1 MELRQLRSLATL
13 VDQDFNVSRAA
24 EQLNLVQ
31 PAVSQHLKQLETELG
46 FSLFQRHG
54 KRLTGLSQQ
63 GKEVL
68 RYTRQVLSA
77 AANLSAI
84 GDEHQQQNHGVLR
97 IGATH
102 TQARYVLPP
111 VIHLFRQIY
120 PEVEIR
126 LHQGTPTQLVSMAI
140 RDQVDL
146 AICTEALDKSAE
158 LSFKSIYRWNR
169 CLIAPPQHPI
179 FQHRQITL
187 KQLCNYPL
195 ITYIFGFTGRGNLN
209 QTFQQADLQP
219 KIALSAAD
227 TDVIKTYVREGLGIG
242 IIADLAFNAKDDDD
256 LQKRDLSH
264 LFPWETTKIAYLK
277 EKYLRTFQHRFIEL
291 FQQETLWTDNKNDS
305 KQ

>member
-24 EQLNLVQ
+24 DQLNLVQ
-31 PAVSQHLKQLETELG
+31 PAVSQHLKQLENELG

-68 RYTRQVLSA
+68 HYVHQVLNA

-111 VIHLFRQIY
+111 VIQRFRQIY
-120 PEVEIR
+120 PEVEIQ
-126 LHQGTPTQLVSMAI
+126 LHQGTPEQLVNMAI
-140 RDQVDL
+140 KDQVDL
-146 AICTEALDKSAE
+146 AICTEALDKSSE

-179 FQHRQITL
+179 FQHQKITL
-187 KQLCNYPL
+187 EHLCHYPL

-219 KIALSAAD
+219 QVALSAAD

-242 IIADLAFNAKDDDD
+242 IIADLAYNAREDED
-256 LQKRDLSH
+256 LQKCDLSH

-277 EKYLRTFQHRFIEL
+277 EKYLRTFQQRFIEL
-291 FQQETLWTDNKNDS
+291 FQQETRWISSKNSAS
-305 KQ
+305 K